1 MLACE
6 FKLIVST
13 KQITNTY
20 INILYPTRYRFTY
33 DMFSNV
39 KETFTNTKWI

>member
-6 FKLIVST
+6 FKLIVAT
-13 KQITNTY
+13 KQITNTS
-20 INILYPTRYRFTY
+20 INILSPTRCKFTY

-39 KETFTNTKWI
+39 KETFTNKKWL